1 MCAHLRRRD
10 FLSGRD
16 RTTPTLRS
24 AAKQISNKLKELGLR
39 TVFISS
45 DCTGQEFH
53 DLRSYLMRFR
63 VTKFV
68 APRDQQRLEPGA
80 VAIIDQIICSK
91 SRCVEMLRILH
102 VAHECYPILSTLP
115 VDSYFIGTYE
125 STFTYRIYEEREILS
140 FRGETTFN
148 TFCKEPDDTVNC
160 TRNSVWP
167 IVF

>member
-1 MCAHLRRRD
+1 MVLRRLSAFLIQEHRSAVGGNYVCAHLRRRD

-24 AAKQISNKLKELGLR
+24 AAKQISGKLKELDLK

-68 APRDQQRLEPGA
+68 PPRDQEKLEPGA
-80 VAIIDQIICSK
+80 VAIVDQIICSK
-91 SRCVEMLRILH
+91 S
-102 VAHECYPILSTLP
+102 
-115 VDSYFIGTYE
+115 
-125 STFTYRIYEEREILS
+125 
-140 FRGETTFN
+140 
-148 TFCKEPDDTVNC
+148 K
-160 TRNSVWP
+160 
-167 IVF
+167 